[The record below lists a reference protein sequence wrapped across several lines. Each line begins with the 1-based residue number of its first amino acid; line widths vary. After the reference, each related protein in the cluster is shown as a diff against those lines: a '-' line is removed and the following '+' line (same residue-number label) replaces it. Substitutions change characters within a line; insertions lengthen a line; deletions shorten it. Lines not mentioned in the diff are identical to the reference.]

1 MSKGQITLAIGVA
14 LQTNQGRYDF
24 FNLRRVMKADAGV
37 QSVRIS
43 QQINFSDYNSQ

>member
-1 MSKGQITLAIGVA
+1 
-14 LQTNQGRYDF
+14 
-24 FNLRRVMKADAGV
+24 MKADAGV